1 MRKHSYKR
9 NKINNQSFSLNK
21 NKPMKRK
28 SLSITGFTLKA
39 VLILLWTVAFT
50 SFTKC
55 DAQPIVG
62 KWKGVSVKYFNTP
75 AVARQT
81 GKEMQESPSKEIGN
95 YGYEFKSD
103 HTFTN
108 IHFTAANGNEV
119 ITKGTWS
126 LSGDQLTTTLD
137 AHQADPKYNPKKGD
151 APGNVIIQISGNSL
165 IMTWVKPNPAI
176 NKIEY
181 AYKKM

>member
-1 MRKHSYKR
+1 
-9 NKINNQSFSLNK
+9 
-21 NKPMKRK
+21 MKRQ
-28 SLSITGFTLKA
+28 LPNIMAFNLKA
-39 VLILLWTVAFT
+39 LFIIISISVGFA

-55 DAQPIVG
+55 DAQAIVG

-75 AVARQT
+75 EVTRQT
-81 GKEMQESPSKEIGN
+81 GKEIQESPSKEMGN
-95 YGYEFKSD
+95 SGYEFKSD

-108 IHFTAANGNEV
+108 ITPMHISGTNSTEV
-119 ITKGTWS
+119 TTFKGTWS

-137 AHQADPKYNPKKGD
+137 AHQANPKYNLKKGN
-151 APGNVIIQISGNSL
+151 ASGNLKIQISGNTL
-165 IMTWVKPNPAI
+165 IMTKVPPSNPSI

>member
-1 MRKHSYKR
+1 
-9 NKINNQSFSLNK
+9 
-21 NKPMKRK
+21 MKRQSK
-28 SLSITGFTLKA
+28 FFTNPNSKILFMLICITIGFA
-39 VLILLWTVAFT
+39 G
-50 SFTKC
+50 FTKC
-55 DAQPIVG
+55 DAQSIVG

-75 AVARQT
+75 ALAKQT
-81 GKEMQESPSKEIGN
+81 GKEMQESPSKEVGN

-108 IHFTAANGNEV
+108 IHFTVTNSSEV
-119 ITKGTWS
+119 IMKGTWS

-137 AHQADPKYNPKKGD
+137 AHQPDPKYNPKKGD
-151 APGNVIIQISGNSL
+151 APVNQIIQISGNSL
-165 IMTWVKPNPAI
+165 IITWVKPNPRV